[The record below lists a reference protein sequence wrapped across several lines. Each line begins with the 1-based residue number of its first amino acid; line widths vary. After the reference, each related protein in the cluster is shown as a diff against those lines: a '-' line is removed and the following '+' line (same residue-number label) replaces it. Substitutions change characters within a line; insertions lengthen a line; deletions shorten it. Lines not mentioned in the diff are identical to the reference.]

1 MHEEYQ
7 YLLSR
12 SLEEDA
18 MDELNQMIDE
28 EISRPMKKADISR
41 IEQSIRAYM
50 ALMGNERELEE
61 LKKTGIEKLR
71 AGQRV
76 IHVKR
81 RKRSL
86 VVVAIA
92 AILAIAN
99 AITVHASDEN
109 IVSFIIHYTEESF
122 SVTPIQ
128 ETRVITLPTTPDDP
142 YGIKGYCAK
151 YGLTVEAPTYIP
163 EGFHLWAV
171 ESYTNSVKKNLHFGL
186 PMVKYIWY
194 LIMLSYMNGMA
205 EWVFPVMNSMWK
217 KFRSMASLPL
227 RPRKMDSIPLFT
239 MMAIWNIF
247 GFLIALTIK
256 NVIKL
261 PNQFSK
267 GAYHEE
273 IIFVRLRHPTERR
286 CFQ

>member
-7 YLLSR
+7 YLLSH

-18 MDELNQMIDE
+18 IDELNQMIDE

-109 IVSFIIHYTEESF
+109 IVSFIIHYTENSF
-122 SVTPIQ
+122 SVAPVQ

-163 EGFHLWAV
+163 EGFHLWGV
-171 ESYTNSVKKNLHFGL
+171 EFDIGSSVRKDVSFWFTNGKVHLVFGYAEIYDWNARGGIPSDEFNLEEIEVNGK
-186 PMVKYIWY
+186 PAITSKEDGQYN
-194 LIMLSYMNGMA
+194 LIYYDGNMEYFITSDSLSYA
-205 EWVFPVMNSMWK
+205 ECNKIV
-217 KFRSMASLPL
+217 
-227 RPRKMDSIPLFT
+227 DSI
-239 MMAIWNIF
+239 
-247 GFLIALTIK
+247 
-256 NVIKL
+256 
-261 PNQFSK
+261 Q
-267 GAYHEE
+267 
-273 IIFVRLRHPTERR
+273 
-286 CFQ
+286 